1 MKHKALAPSARLI
14 TRMLLISLFIGQ
26 SPAAGKNTD
35 KPASGAKLA
44 YPITVR
50 VTPAFGI
57 EGSPVQAMVRV
68 APNAENRLLRIT
80 VDSENYF
87 RSSDVE
93 LDGDNAAIT
102 HYLSMS
108 SLPAGEYAFL
118 AVVYGANRE
127 RARSHEAF
135 RLLPRQP

>member
-1 MKHKALAPSARLI
+1 
-14 TRMLLISLFIGQ
+14 MLLISLFIGQ
-26 SPAAGKNTD
+26 SPAAGKNKD
-35 KPASGAKLA
+35 NVASGAKPTH
-44 YPITVR
+44 PITVR
-50 VTPAFGI
+50 VTPTFGI

-87 RSSDVE
+87 RSSDVG

-102 HYLSMS
+102 HYLSMD

-118 AVVYGANRE
+118 AVVYGANKE
-127 RARSHEAF
+127 RVRSYEEF
-135 RLLPRQP
+135 RLLPRHQ